1 MNLHGNLRVEK
12 VEMPRERKTTKT
24 IIGQTL
30 IVVALFGALALTSA
44 QAQQVPLPKT
54 AAEVPGAVAGTAM
67 TTEYVQMV
75 GRMAYIWGWPMVN
88 MANRAAAFSKAPE
101 PGLLGGVVPVA
112 FGRNAMLTG
121 YVSPEQH
128 FIACPNQD
136 VAYGAGFFPLDKE
149 PIVFQVPDFGD
160 RFWVYPIYDARTD
173 EFSNIGKQYGT
184 KPGFYMIVGP
194 DWKGKAPVGITAVVR
209 SSTPLAF
216 VVPRIFMDDTP
227 QDHAAIQP
235 VLSQVVFYP
244 LSEFDGKM
252 KTKDWS
258 KLPHFPSPP
267 SKGGESKWVN
277 PETFFDELPA
287 VMKSVPPLPGE
298 EALYQWIGS
307 VLDAAAKDPAIKQT
321 LTATAVSAEQEI
333 ISPFV
338 QWRYNGRPAG
348 NGWNSPVNNAEW
360 GTDYL
365 NRAATAR
372 SNMYDNLPTE
382 TKYIYTD
389 DDSQGKQMNG
399 QNLYSI
405 TFPKGQVPPVKG
417 FWSVTLYDQ
426 YHLFS
431 PNPLGRYSLGT
442 KNKNLKY
449 NADGSLTLYAGA
461 KSPGAEKENNWLP
474 APNGTFSLYLRA
486 YWADKAIL
494 DGTWQPPSIEQ
505 VQ

>member
-1 MNLHGNLRVEK
+1 
-12 VEMPRERKTTKT
+12 
-24 IIGQTL
+24 
-30 IVVALFGALALTSA
+30 
-44 QAQQVPLPKT
+44 
-54 AAEVPGAVAGTAM
+54 
-67 TTEYVQMV
+67 
-75 GRMAYIWGWPMVN
+75 
-88 MANRAAAFSKAPE
+88 
-101 PGLLGGVVPVA
+101 VPVA

-128 FIACPNQD
+128 FIACPNRD
-136 VAYGAGFFPLDKE
+136 VAYGAGFFALDME

-160 RFWVYPIYDARTD
+160 RFWVYPLYDARTD

-194 DWKGKAPVGITAVVR
+194 DWKGEAPAGITAVVR
-209 SSTPLAF
+209 SSPNLAF

-258 KLPHFPSPP
+258 KLPHFPAPP
-267 SKGGESKWVN
+267 AKGKGEASWVN

-298 EALYQWIGS
+298 EALYKLIGS
-307 VLDAAAKDPAIKQT
+307 VLDAAAKDPAIKKT
-321 LTATAVSAEQEI
+321 LTDTAVASESEL
-333 ISPFV
+333 ISSFF

-348 NGWNSPVNNAEW
+348 NGWNSPINNAEW

-365 NRAATAR
+365 NRTGTAK

-389 DDSQGKQMNG
+389 NDSPGKQMNG
-399 QNLYSI
+399 QNLYTI

-431 PNPLGRYSLGT
+431 PNPLERYSLGT
-442 KNKNLKY
+442 KNKDLKY
-449 NADGSLTLYAGA
+449 NADGSLTLYAGV
-461 KSPGAEKENNWLP
+461 KSPGEDKESNWLP
-474 APNGTFSLYLRA
+474 APNGTFSLYIRA
-486 YWADKAIL
+486 YWADKTIL
-494 DGTWQPPSIEQ
+494 DGTWMPPNVEK
-505 VQ
+505 VK